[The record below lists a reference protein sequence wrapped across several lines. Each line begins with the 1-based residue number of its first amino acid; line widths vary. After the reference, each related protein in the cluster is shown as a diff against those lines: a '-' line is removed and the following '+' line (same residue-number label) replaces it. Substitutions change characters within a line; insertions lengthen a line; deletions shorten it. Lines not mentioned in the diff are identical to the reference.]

1 MLNQINSSEKNIVFL
16 MLDKRLF
23 FHTRSSGIPFHSTES
38 AVVDH
43 SVGVVMLMVEVLLEN
58 SAVSFFKN
66 FGRVRLRI

>member
-43 SVGVVMLMVEVLLEN
+43 SVGVVMLMVEVDWRTRQFLFSKISGE
-58 SAVSFFKN
+58 
-66 FGRVRLRI
+66 